1 MYLNWLLLLSPNEG
15 KEKFVKF
22 PLDCARDTIA
32 MTGIRK
38 AKADSSSLAPTMIV
52 GPKIEATIEEI
63 DSWVL
68 FTDHDWC
75 PPSIESQKMET
86 LPTNCS
92 IWISSNHITP
102 NRNLPLGKQRTQR
115 TVNETER
122 ACLESTLIPNSSDL
136 LCLNFHWQLCC
147 RNQIWPNFSN
157 FSFFPKQLLAM
168 AHGYSKSCAINK

>member
-1 MYLNWLLLLSPNEG
+1 MYFNWLLLLSPNEG

-22 PLDCARDTIA
+22 PLDCARDITA
-32 MTGIRK
+32 MTGNRK
-38 AKADSSSLAPTMIV
+38 AKAHRSSLVPTMIV

-102 NRNLPLGKQRTQR
+102 NRNLPLGKKKNTKNSEWDRASMPG
-115 TVNETER
+115 VNPNPKLFR
-122 ACLESTLIPNSSDL
+122 SALLE
-136 LCLNFHWQLCC
+136 F
-147 RNQIWPNFSN
+147 
-157 FSFFPKQLLAM
+157 
-168 AHGYSKSCAINK
+168 SCAAML